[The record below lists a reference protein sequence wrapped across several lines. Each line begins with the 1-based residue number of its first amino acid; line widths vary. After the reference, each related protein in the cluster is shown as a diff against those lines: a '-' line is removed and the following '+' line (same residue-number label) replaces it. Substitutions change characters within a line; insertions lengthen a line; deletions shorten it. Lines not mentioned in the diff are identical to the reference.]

1 MKVAILTA
9 CLLVAVFAA
18 LVLQELIPPM
28 DMFLGA
34 RVLLVPLV
42 FCYGALTLPF
52 PAMLGFALFAGLLS
66 DLANL
71 QVLGDAVEIPVGWS
85 ILVYVAIGSICQGL
99 RPLVLRGHWEIHA
112 GMSGLS
118 TSVILLLQFF
128 AISLRRF
135 DEGGFIYN
143 DVVFWRIVG
152 PGVVA
157 LLLAPMLYFVVGFAV
172 GRIELPGRAERGRG
186 Y

>member
-9 CLLVAVFAA
+9 SLLVAIFVA
-18 LVLQELIPPM
+18 LVVQELIPPV

-34 RVLLVPLV
+34 RVLLVPVV
-42 FCYGALTLPF
+42 FCYGALVLPF
-52 PAMLGFALFAGLLS
+52 PAMLGLAMFAGLLS

-71 QVLGDAVEIPVGWS
+71 QVIGDSVEISVGWS
-85 ILVYVAIGSICQGL
+85 ILVYVAIGSVCQGL

-112 GMSGLS
+112 GMSGLA
-118 TSVILLLQFF
+118 TSGILLLQFF

-135 DEGGFIYN
+135 DAGGFIYN
-143 DVVFWRIVG
+143 DVVFWRILG
-152 PGVVA
+152 PGVIA
-157 LLLAPMLYFVVGFAV
+157 LLLAPVLYFLIGFAV
-172 GRIELPGRAERGRG
+172 GRVELPGRAVRG

>member
-1 MKVAILTA
+1 MKVAIVTVSLF
-9 CLLVAVFAA
+9 VAIFAA
-18 LVLQELIPPM
+18 LVLQELIPPVR
-28 DMFLGA
+28 MFLGA
-34 RVLLVPLV
+34 RVLLVPLI
-42 FCYGALTLPF
+42 FCYGGLTLPF
-52 PAMLGFALFAGLLS
+52 SAMLGLALFSGLLS

-118 TSVILLLQFF
+118 TSVILMLQFF

-135 DEGGFIYN
+135 DGGGFVYN
-143 DVVFWRIVG
+143 EVVFWWILG

-157 LLLAPMLYFVVGFAV
+157 LLLAPVLYFVVGFAV
-172 GRIELPGRAERGRG
+172 GRIELPGRAVRG